1 MKKSLILPSICIF
14 AGIALTVISFI
25 VLPNNVVTQF
35 SIGGGGVTTTPKILA
50 VAISA
55 VIAIGGGF
63 LAVSNV
69 DDSSKCR
76 RSMLV
81 SVIGIAVFVVMLIIN
96 R

>member
-55 VIAIGGGF
+55 VIAIGGG
-63 LAVSNV
+63 LATGWLAAALVEGLLQAI
-69 DDSSKCR
+69 R
-76 RSMLV
+76 RGY
-81 SVIGIAVFVVMLIIN
+81 IRARGN
-96 R
+96 RRRR